1 MCYLDSPDGR
11 ANLMTID
18 QRITASKL
26 QAEGFTVSEY
36 PTGVVAVRGNDHRVI
51 YRDGS
56 MKRARGARR

>member
-1 MCYLDSPDGR
+1 
-11 ANLMTID
+11 MTID

-56 MKRARGARR
+56 QRRAMGAKR

>member
-1 MCYLDSPDGR
+1 
-11 ANLMTID
+11 MTID

-36 PTGVVAVRGNDHRVI
+36 PTGVVAVRGNDRRVI

-56 MKRARGARR
+56 QRRAMGAKR